1 MNPNP
6 DKCPRCGAARTG
18 EFKYCPQCGANYDAL
33 NKIKTPKP
41 QKETVRRRRW
51 EWAALAG
58 VVLLTTVIFIVY
70 TAAKENIVPAQP
82 PAPQQSQPQQQATN
96 PAATMPLGDDFN
108 SIVQRGHQLMDS
120 RQFAQ
125 AIPMYERALTL
136 DSLQPDIMVD
146 LGACYHAVGDF
157 EEATFQFRRALA
169 QQPNHAIAIFNMGV
183 VAMTVSDTASARQWW
198 TKFLEVAPD
207 SPQAPTVRE
216 RLKNL

>member
-6 DKCPRCGAARTG
+6 DNCPRCGAARTG
-18 EFKYCPQCGANYDAL
+18 DFKYCPQCGANYGAL
-33 NKIKTPKP
+33 SKIKLPKR

-51 EWAALAG
+51 EWAALIG
-58 VVLLTTVIFIVY
+58 VVLLTAVIFIVY
-70 TAAKENIVPAQP
+70 TAAKDNIVPMQP
-82 PAPQQSQPQQQATN
+82 PAQQQQPN
-96 PAATMPLGDDFN
+96 QAATMPLGDDFN

-120 RQFAQ
+120 RQFGQ

-146 LGACYHAVGDF
+146 LGACYHAVGNN

-183 VAMTVSDTASARQWW
+183 VAITVSDTAAARQWW
-198 TKFLEVAPD
+198 AKFLEVAPD